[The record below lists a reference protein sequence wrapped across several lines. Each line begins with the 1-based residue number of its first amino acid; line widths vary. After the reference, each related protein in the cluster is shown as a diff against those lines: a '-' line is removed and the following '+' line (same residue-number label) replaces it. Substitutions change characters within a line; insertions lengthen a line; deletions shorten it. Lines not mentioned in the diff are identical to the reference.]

1 MADAG
6 ARYRIFM
13 KIGLGLYAAFCLVVF
28 IWLRF
33 SYDSIKY
40 KVEDALTNVMGNQV
54 TLGHISPNLLW
65 GFTIDSMEI
74 KGIPIAKRLTISPK
88 PWDIFRG
95 SLGFGFHADLVP
107 GTTDGHMMLPF
118 RKDKTPMNI
127 TVNMTNVDLSGFS
140 RVFPPNLT
148 PKGIVSGELNL
159 TTLRNSL
166 DKATGNLALTWK
178 KGTLPLGMESLP
190 FDSLVFENLDFDGRI
205 DKGLLNLEKVDF
217 TGEFSGTMNGNIRF
231 SSEMK
236 RSRLAITGELNLP
249 EAIKKSLGPGYDSPG
264 QATRFFLRGSIERPR
279 FRMMNTNMRQMRTS
293 PAPDVDTNPQALPSP
308 FERRQAERL
317 KQDIDIPTQPPASI
331 DRRQPERKVPDEMQ
345 NDKEPDPEG
354 QRNE

>member
-1 MADAG
+1 M
-6 ARYRIFM
+6 
-13 KIGLGLYAAFCLVVF
+13 
-28 IWLRF
+28 
-33 SYDSIKY
+33 
-40 KVEDALTNVMGNQV
+40 
-54 TLGHISPNLLW
+54 GHISPNLLW

-95 SLGFGFHADLVP
+95 RLGFGFHADLVP

-127 TVNMTNVDLSGFS
+127 TVNMTNVDIV
-140 RVFPPNLT
+140 RVFKGLPTERLT

-159 TTLRNSL
+159 TTLRDSL

-217 TGEFSGTMNGNIRF
+217 IGEFSGTMNGNIRF

-264 QATRFFLRGSIERPR
+264 QATRFVLRGSIERPR
-279 FRMMNTNMRQMRTS
+279 FRMMNTNMRQMPVIEM
-293 PAPDVDTNPQALPSP
+293 PAGPAQDIDTVSQSLPSP
-308 FERRQAERL
+308 FDRRQAERL
-317 KQDIDIPTQPPASI
+317 S
-331 DRRQPERKVPDEMQ
+331 RK
-345 NDKEPDPEG
+345 
-354 QRNE
+354 